1 MHTKQCGGHTVFMV
15 KIHKLWYCSAA
26 IRLAIAV
33 VSDSHEELPVSN
45 YYEPLDTYLSYPAIV
60 GREGIIEQ
68 IKLTLP
74 ADEEANL
81 KIQLTSSNV
90 NLLKV

>member
-1 MHTKQCGGHTVFMV
+1 M
-15 KIHKLWYCSAA
+15 A
-26 IRLAIAV
+26 I

-74 ADEEANL
+74 AEEEAKLEKSANFIKRKFSESL
-81 KIQLTSSNV
+81 N
-90 NLLKV
+90 

>member
-1 MHTKQCGGHTVFMV
+1 M
-15 KIHKLWYCSAA
+15 
-26 IRLAIAV
+26 
-33 VSDSHEELPVSN
+33 SDSHEELPVSN

-74 ADEEANL
+74 AEEEAKLENSANFIKRKFAESL
-81 KIQLTSSNV
+81 N
-90 NLLKV
+90 

>member
-1 MHTKQCGGHTVFMV
+1 MPKHYAKFGIVSFVSGVLNSCTYLG
-15 KIHKLWYCSAA
+15 AA
-26 IRLAIAV
+26 LSTYAIAV

-68 IKLTLP
+68 VKLTLP
-74 ADEEANL
+74 ADEEN
-81 KIQLTSSNV
+81 TV
-90 NLLKV
+90 